1 MTVLTQHQ
9 SYGEIIYKESFWTGK
24 KSLTINGVDAQ
35 PVSKKEFVLEE
46 KRIIIKGNYLTG
58 IVLHLDGDTVRISE
72 QTKWYEFILSII
84 PFIFLLTWGNNA
96 TLCSIF
102 PVVGGAL
109 GGAIG
114 GIGLITSLFLM
125 KKTKA
130 PIVKVLIGLGVA
142 VATVLIAFLIAIILL
157 GLFAQ

>member
-24 KSLTINGVDAQ
+24 KSLTINGVEAQ

-58 IVLHLDGDTVRISE
+58 IVLHLDGDTIRISE
-72 QTKWYEFILSII
+72 QTKWYEFMLSII

-130 PIVKVLIGLGVA
+130 PIIKVLIGLGVA
-142 VATVLIAFLIAIILL
+142 VATVLIAFLVAIILL

>member
-24 KSLTINGVDAQ
+24 KSLTINGVEAQ

-58 IVLHLDGDTVRISE
+58 IVLHLDGDIVRVSE

-114 GIGLITSLFLM
+114 GIGLVTSLFLM

-130 PIVKVLIGLGVA
+130 PIAKVLI
-142 VATVLIAFLIAIILL
+142 
-157 GLFAQ
+157 